1 MAKFYKI
8 IKYSRFLILFIV
20 IGLLINFLVYRNS
33 KIICGKISG
42 VTESGGR
49 GGSDIAFHFKMNNIK
64 YERFM
69 DVGLFKKDVS
79 IDSMINMECVE
90 IKYSEYFP
98 SATSRIVDKRVIK
111 E

>member
-20 IGLLINFLVYRNS
+20 IGFLINFLVYRNS

-42 VTESGGR
+42 VSKGMR
-49 GGSDIAFHFKMNNIK
+49 GGSDIDFNFKINNII

-69 DVGLFKKDVS
+69 DVGLIRKDIS

-90 IKYSEYFP
+90 IEYSEYFP
-98 SATSRIVDKRVIK
+98 TATSRIVDKRVIK